1 MMPFKRDRIIIYNR
15 LKKVKKSSDAQDC
28 SKDKSD
34 MKKPLRIAIQ
44 GEKGSFHDL
53 AARKYFSSDELHILP
68 CKTFRAVCQQVTDS
82 SADFGIMAIENSLAG
97 SILPNYA
104 LIQEFNF
111 TITGEQYLN
120 IEHHLMALPDQTLKD
135 IKTVRSHPMALMQCS
150 RFLEE
155 HSYLQQIEWD
165 DTAGSARQISE
176 QQEKGVSAIASQ
188 LAAELSG
195 LKILVRNIED
205 LKINYTRFFVFSR
218 QKDIQK
224 LNGNKASLSF
234 RIGHYV
240 GSLAAVLNIFSQN
253 HLNLTLIQSVPIP
266 GCPDEY
272 RFHVDVEWQD
282 YADFIAARN
291 HTEKNTQEL
300 HILGIYSKSKIE
312 L

>member
-1 MMPFKRDRIIIYNR
+1 MRKT
-15 LKKVKKSSDAQDC
+15 
-28 SKDKSD
+28 
-34 MKKPLRIAIQ
+34 LRIAIQ

-53 AARKYFSSDELHILP
+53 AARQYFSSDKLHILP
-68 CKTFRAVCQQVTDS
+68 CKTFHAVCRQVS
-82 SADFGIMAIENSLAG
+82 ESAADFGIMAIENSLAG

-120 IEHHLMALPDQTLKD
+120 IEHHLMALPDQALTD

-176 QQEKGVSAIASQ
+176 LREKGVAAIASQ
-188 LAAELSG
+188 LAAEMSG
-195 LKILVRNIED
+195 LKILARNIED
-205 LKINYTRFFVFSR
+205 LKINYTRFFIFSKH
-218 QKDIQK
+218 KDIQN
-224 LNGNKASLSF
+224 LTGNKASLSF

-240 GSLAAVLNIFSQN
+240 GSLAAFLNIFSQN

-272 RFHVDVEWQD
+272 RFHVDVEWHD
-282 YADFIAARN
+282 HADFTAALN
-291 HTEKNTQEL
+291 HTKKNTQEV
-300 HILGIYSKSKIE
+300 HILGIYEKSKID